1 MTIDVNLASQTHHV
15 PHVGCPHNEPVTIAK
30 QVNINPRG
38 AILLVINVKFF
49 ILKIKFAI
57 DNKAMQV
64 KDARP
69 IHAEGTCTYIIL
81 TLSPCK

>member
-1 MTIDVNLASQTHHV
+1 MTIDVILASQTHHV
-15 PHVGCPHNEPVTIAK
+15 PHVGCPHKEPVTIAK
-30 QVNINPRG
+30 QVNINPSG
-38 AILLVINVKFF
+38 AILLVIKVKFL

-57 DNKAMQV
+57 ESRAMHV
-64 KDARP
+64 KEASP